1 MDFLDDPESTN
12 GNLPEGYVKRKDF
25 AVEFVKNLPAEQK
38 QKIKDWIM
46 ANDIKGKKLTYS
58 PVSDFLRIAPL
69 NAASGNEHV
78 AKAAKGSP
86 TSRSVY
92 RAEVDAQERQI
103 NWDALPGGR
112 ATLVMSSVPS
122 RMLKDGSAD
131 TRRWNWLMK
140 QVDAWDRAGRP
151 TAVDKHLVTSR
162 VSIDRDDDPSLVMRD
177 SASKPKPTK
186 EETRRQAEDSDA
198 MLHAAFPM
206 AF

>member
-1 MDFLDDPESTN
+1 MDFLDDPEGTN
-12 GNLPEGYVKRKDF
+12 DNLPEGYVKRKDF
-25 AVEFVKNLPAEQK
+25 AVEFVKNLPTEQK

-46 ANDIKGKKLTYS
+46 ANDIKKKKLTYS
-58 PVSDFLRIAPL
+58 PISDFLGIAAK
-69 NAASGNEHV
+69 NAVNAKEHI

-112 ATLVMSSVPS
+112 ATLVMSSIPS
-122 RMLKDGSAD
+122 RKFKDGSVD
-131 TRRWNWLMK
+131 TRRWNWLMQ

-162 VSIDRDDDPSLVMRD
+162 VSIDRDDDPSLIMRD
-177 SASKPKPTK
+177 NAFKPKPTK
-186 EETRRQAEDSDA
+186 EEIRRQAEDSDA
-198 MLHAAFPM
+198 MLRAAFPM
-206 AF
+206 VF